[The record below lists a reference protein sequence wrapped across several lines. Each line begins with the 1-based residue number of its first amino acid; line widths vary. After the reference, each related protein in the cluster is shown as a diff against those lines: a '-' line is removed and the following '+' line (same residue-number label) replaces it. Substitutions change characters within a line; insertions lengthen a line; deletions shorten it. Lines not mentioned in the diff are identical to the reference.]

1 MYDFHLH
8 SNFSM
13 NSKASMDSMC
23 ISAIEKDLKG
33 ICFTDHIDLDVT
45 SNKLDFK
52 FRVVDYLKDLRSMK
66 YRYKKKLQVF
76 SGVEIGMQTH
86 LLDRYDDIIESYKF
100 DFVIMSIHAL
110 GENSMFIGD
119 YLDNVDPL
127 EALDTYYNTMYEC
140 VKSYDN
146 YDVLGHIDFIDRY
159 FLDKSH
165 MPKFDKVFPL
175 IEEILKLVIKNGKG
189 IEINTSSLRHGLD
202 YLHPKLSILKLYR
215 DLGGEIITIGSDACS
230 PQSVGGDLKLAENLL
245 KNLGY
250 KKAYIFKE
258 RKKFPI
264 NI

>member
-13 NSKASMDSMC
+13 DSKASMDSMC

-45 SNKLDFK
+45 SNKLDFEFK
-52 FRVVDYLKDLRSMK
+52 VDDYLKNLRSMK
-66 YRYKKKLQVF
+66 YRYSKELQVF
-76 SGVEIGMQTH
+76 SGVEIGMQAH
-86 LLDRYDDIIESYKF
+86 LADRYDDIIKNYKF

-110 GENSMFIGD
+110 GENSMFISD
-119 YLDNVDPL
+119 YLEHTDPVD
-127 EALDTYYNTMYEC
+127 ALDTYYKTMYEC
-140 VKSYDN
+140 VQSYDN

-175 IEEILKLVIKNGKG
+175 IEDILKIVIQNGKG

-202 YLHPKLSILKLYR
+202 YLHPKLSVLKLYR
-215 DLGGEIITIGSDACS
+215 DLGGEIITLGSDSHGPGSLA
-230 PQSVGGDLKLAENLL
+230 QDLKLAENLL
-245 KNLGY
+245 KSLDY
-250 KKAYIFKE
+250 KKIYIFKE